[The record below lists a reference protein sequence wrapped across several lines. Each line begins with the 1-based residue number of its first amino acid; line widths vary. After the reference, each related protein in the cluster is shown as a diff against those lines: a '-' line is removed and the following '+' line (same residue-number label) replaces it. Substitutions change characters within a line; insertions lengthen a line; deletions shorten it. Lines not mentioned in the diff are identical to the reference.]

1 MLQLRR
7 QDLLSKQLVDEQR
20 KRAEFEKDMNE
31 GKALVDARYNEAVR
45 DLQENFQIWKD
56 YLHNPTAAPQ
66 TPSPAKPTATP
77 GAAPTAASVHTTAPA
92 PAPTALPTTPTQS
105 K

>member
-45 DLQENFQIWKD
+45 DVQENFQIWKD
-56 YLHNPTAAPQ
+56 YLHNPAASQ
-66 TPSPAKPTATP
+66 TAKPTTTP
-77 GAAPTAASVHTTAPA
+77 APA
-92 PAPTALPTTPTQS
+92 PASAPAHTVVPVPVPTALPTTPTQS

>member
-45 DLQENFQIWKD
+45 DVQENFQIWKD
-56 YLHNPTAAPQ
+56 YLHNPAAAPQ
-66 TPSPAKPTATP
+66 TAKPPTTP
-77 GAAPTAASVHTTAPA
+77 APA
-92 PAPTALPTTPTQS
+92 PASAPAHTVVPVPVPTALPTTPTQS